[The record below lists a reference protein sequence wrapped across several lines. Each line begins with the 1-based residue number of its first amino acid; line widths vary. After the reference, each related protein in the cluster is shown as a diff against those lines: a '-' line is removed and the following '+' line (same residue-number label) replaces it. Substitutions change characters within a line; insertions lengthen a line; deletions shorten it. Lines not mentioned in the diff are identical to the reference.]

1 MRTATNIEN
10 PKYQLNITEFV
21 ITKNMWEFYLTD
33 DVDKDNPDIVRAYV
47 LGFENE
53 LGDISKSEI
62 MPFAITHTNNLHEV
76 MPPVGFT
83 WDDAD

>member
-62 MPFAITHTNNLHEV
+62 MPFAITNTTNLHKV

>member
-62 MPFAITHTNNLHEV
+62 MPFAITNTTNLHEV

>member
-33 DVDKDNPDIVRAYV
+33 DVDKDNPDIVRHM
-47 LGFENE
+47 F
-53 LGDISKSEI
+53 
-62 MPFAITHTNNLHEV
+62 
-76 MPPVGFT
+76 
-83 WDDAD
+83 